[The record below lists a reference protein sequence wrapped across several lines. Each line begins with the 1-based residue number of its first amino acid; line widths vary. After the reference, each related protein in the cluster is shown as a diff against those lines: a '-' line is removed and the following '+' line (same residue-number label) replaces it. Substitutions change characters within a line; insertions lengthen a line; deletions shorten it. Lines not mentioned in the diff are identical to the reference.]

1 MKEAPDYANSHVII
15 PKNEKKKKK
24 KNKKKKNIINH
35 ARKAWLFTKKQTG
48 IKKQR
53 GLFDV
58 ITSAHDRTEVNKLVG
73 SSLLYV
79 LIIQT

>member
-1 MKEAPDYANSHVII
+1 M
-15 PKNEKKKKK
+15 KKKKK
-24 KNKKKKNIINH
+24 KKRKIINH
-35 ARKAWLFTKKQTG
+35 ARKAWLFNKKQTG
-48 IKKQR
+48 IKKER

-58 ITSAHDRTEVNKLVG
+58 TTGAHDRTEVNKLVG